1 MEWPHPTLQWEVGG
15 LGMDGCPLCHSDE
28 VLQLPEVVFF
38 GAQEREQ
45 CAGAQEAASLWSLVS
60 VLISNVRS
68 I

>member
-1 MEWPHPTLQWEVGG
+1 
-15 LGMDGCPLCHSDE
+15 MDGCPLCHSDE